1 MKSELQE
8 NEELI
13 RDSGG
18 GPVKFITGAKGG
30 KLYLTTHRI
39 FHEPLIGKK
48 ITFSYNLDE
57 IVDVQKSRYSML
69 LMIIPLFTCIKI
81 FFKNGSHVKLNVSD
95 KQGWIVAIKEAKK

>member
-1 MKSELQE
+1 MKSELKK

-13 RDSGG
+13 RSSGG
-18 GPVKFITGAKGG
+18 GPIKFITGAKGG

-39 FHEPLIGKK
+39 FHEPLFGKK

-57 IVDVQKSRYSML
+57 IVDVQESSYSML
-69 LMIIPLFTCIKI
+69 IMILPIFICIKI

-95 KQGWIVAIKEAKK
+95 RWGWIDAIEEAKK